1 MAHEAVLN
9 GWPALMPTSHDVVS
23 VDLFRLFN
31 LALIPLVGTFPAPLS
46 LPVDGEVAEPLP
58 VRSSVMIGPMRV
70 SSSCDPVSLALAI
83 PCYLNFAWNRS
94 VPYCKIANHRFANPP
109 KIGDGLERNLAFR
122 KALYWNY
129 SNKVTFTIERPF
141 KAVPRYCGSLL
152 KKNPILGTIFRT
164 IISAAALIW

>member
-1 MAHEAVLN
+1 VTIQDFDFYSDNHLECHLLVNRLSSSPMAHEAVLN
-9 GWPALMPTSHDVVS
+9 GGAALMPTSHDVVS
-23 VDLFRLFN
+23 MNLGRLFN
-31 LALIPLVGTFPAPLS
+31 LAFIPLVGTFPAPLS

-122 KALYWNY
+122 KALY
-129 SNKVTFTIERPF
+129 
-141 KAVPRYCGSLL
+141 
-152 KKNPILGTIFRT
+152 
-164 IISAAALIW
+164 